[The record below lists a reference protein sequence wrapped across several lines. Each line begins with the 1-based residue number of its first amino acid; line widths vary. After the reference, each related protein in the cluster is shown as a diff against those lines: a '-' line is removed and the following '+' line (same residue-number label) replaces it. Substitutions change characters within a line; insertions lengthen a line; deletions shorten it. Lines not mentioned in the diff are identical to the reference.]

1 MKAMTRKKMIM
12 RNGLQKIN
20 FLFFLAIFFTSVDIV
35 LAENIQLGPL
45 INLDQIEPS
54 YDALDETLIQNK
66 PVGESFEEEVIVNEK
81 DLNFASLSVLNKI
94 TAKVEKL
101 DIKLKEN
108 FNYGELRIYP
118 IDCYLSS
125 PEEKP
130 ETAIYLNVYHN
141 SKDEKIFSG
150 WMLKTLPSISAI
162 EHPIYDIWVNDC
174 Y

>member
-1 MKAMTRKKMIM
+1 M

-20 FLFFLAIFFTSVDIV
+20 FLIFLTLSFNSMGVI
-35 LAENIQLGPL
+35 LAEDIQLGPL

-54 YDALDETLIQNK
+54 YDSFDE
-66 PVGESFEEEVIVNEK
+66 SVIENIPDNVSSNDNIFVNE
-81 DLNFASLSVLNKI
+81 NETSTASLSVLNKI
-94 TAKVEKL
+94 TANVDNL

-108 FNYGELRIYP
+108 FEYKELRIYP

-141 SKDEKIFSG
+141 NKDEKIFSG
-150 WMLKTLPSISAI
+150 WMLKSLPSISAI

>member
-1 MKAMTRKKMIM
+1 M

-20 FLFFLAIFFTSVDIV
+20 FLIFLSFFLLSVDII
-35 LAENIQLGPL
+35 LAEDVQLSPL

-54 YDALDETLIQNK
+54 YDSFDETLIEKN
-66 PVGESFEEEVIVNEK
+66 PVGELSNKNVSSDENKITY
-81 DLNFASLSVLNKI
+81 ASLSVLNKI
-94 TAKVEKL
+94 TANVDNL

-118 IDCYLSS
+118 IECYLSS

-141 SKDEKIFSG
+141 TKDEKIFSG

>member
-1 MKAMTRKKMIM
+1 VPTRKKMIM

-20 FLFFLAIFFTSVDIV
+20 FLIFLSFFFTSVDII
-35 LAENIQLGPL
+35 LAEDVQLGPL
-45 INLDQIEPS
+45 INLDQLEPS
-54 YDALDETLIQNK
+54 YDSFDETIIENRSDSELSKNNISVDENQ
-66 PVGESFEEEVIVNEK
+66 I
-81 DLNFASLSVLNKI
+81 NFASLSILNKI
-94 TAKVEKL
+94 TANVDNLNIE
-101 DIKLKEN
+101 LKEN
-108 FNYGELRIYP
+108 FEYGELRIYP

-130 ETAIYLNVYHN
+130 ETAVYLNVYHN
-141 SKDEKIFSG
+141 NKDEKIFSG

>member
-1 MKAMTRKKMIM
+1 MIM

-20 FLFFLAIFFTSVDIV
+20 FLILLFFYFASSDII
-35 LAENIQLGPL
+35 LAEDVQLSPL

-54 YDALDETLIQNK
+54 YDLFDENLIENGLD
-66 PVGESFEEEVIVNEK
+66 K
-81 DLNFASLSVLNKI
+81 DLSGNNISTDINQISFASLSVLNKI
-94 TAKVEKL
+94 TANVDNL

-108 FNYGELRIYP
+108 FEYGELRIYP
-118 IDCYLSS
+118 INCYLSS

-141 SKDEKIFSG
+141 TKDEKIFSG
-150 WMLKTLPSISAI
+150 WMLKSLPSISAI

>member
-1 MKAMTRKKMIM
+1 MIM

-20 FLFFLAIFFTSVDIV
+20 FLILLFFYFASSDII
-35 LAENIQLGPL
+35 LAEDVQLSPL

-54 YDALDETLIQNK
+54 YDLFDENLIENKLD
-66 PVGESFEEEVIVNEK
+66 K
-81 DLNFASLSVLNKI
+81 DLSGNNISTDINQISFASLSVLNKI
-94 TAKVEKL
+94 TANVDNL

-108 FNYGELRIYP
+108 FEYGELRIYP

-141 SKDEKIFSG
+141 TKDEKIFSG
-150 WMLKTLPSISAI
+150 WMLKSLPSISAI
-162 EHPIYDIWVNDC
+162 EHPIYDIWVNEC

>member
-1 MKAMTRKKMIM
+1 M

-20 FLFFLAIFFTSVDIV
+20 FLIFLILSFNSIGII
-35 LAENIQLGPL
+35 LAEDIQLGPL

-54 YDALDETLIQNK
+54 YDSFDESVIENIPDDESSNDNK
-66 PVGESFEEEVIVNEK
+66 FVNE
-81 DLNFASLSVLNKI
+81 NEISFASLNILNKI
-94 TAKVEKL
+94 TANVDNL

-108 FNYGELRIYP
+108 FEYKELRIYP

-141 SKDEKIFSG
+141 KKDEKIFSG
-150 WMLKTLPSISAI
+150 WMLKSLPSISAI

>member
-1 MKAMTRKKMIM
+1 MIM
-12 RNGLQKIN
+12 KNGLQKIN
-20 FLFFLAIFFTSVDIV
+20 FLIFLSFFFTSVDII
-35 LAENIQLGPL
+35 LAEDVQLGPL
-45 INLDQIEPS
+45 INLDQLEPS
-54 YDALDETLIQNK
+54 YDSFDETIIENR
-66 PVGESFEEEVIVNEK
+66 SDNELSK
-81 DLNFASLSVLNKI
+81 KNISVDENQINFASLSILNKI
-94 TAKVEKL
+94 TANVDNL

-108 FNYGELRIYP
+108 FEYGELRIYP

-130 ETAIYLNVYHN
+130 ETAVYLNVYHN
-141 SKDEKIFSG
+141 NKDEKIFSG

>member
-1 MKAMTRKKMIM
+1 MIM
-12 RNGLQKIN
+12 RNGLQTIN
-20 FLFFLAIFFTSVDIV
+20 FLIFLSFFFTSVDII
-35 LAENIQLGPL
+35 LAEDIQLSPL

-54 YDALDETLIQNK
+54 YDSIDETLIENRPDDELSDKSVSADENK
-66 PVGESFEEEVIVNEK
+66 ISY
-81 DLNFASLSVLNKI
+81 ASLSVLNKI
-94 TAKVEKL
+94 TANVNNL

-108 FNYGELRIYP
+108 FEYGELRIYP

-141 SKDEKIFSG
+141 TKDEKIFSG

-162 EHPIYDIWVNDC
+162 EHPIYDIWVNGC

>member
-1 MKAMTRKKMIM
+1 MIM

-20 FLFFLAIFFTSVDIV
+20 FLILLFFYFASSDII
-35 LAENIQLGPL
+35 LAEDVQLSPL

-54 YDALDETLIQNK
+54 YDLFDENLIENTLD
-66 PVGESFEEEVIVNEK
+66 K
-81 DLNFASLSVLNKI
+81 DLSGNNISTDINQISFASLSVLNKI
-94 TAKVEKL
+94 TANVDNL

-108 FNYGELRIYP
+108 FEYGELRIYP

-141 SKDEKIFSG
+141 TKDEKIFSG
-150 WMLKTLPSISAI
+150 WMLKSLPSISAI
-162 EHPIYDIWVNDC
+162 EHPIYDIWVNEC

>member
-1 MKAMTRKKMIM
+1 MIM

-20 FLFFLAIFFTSVDIV
+20 FLILLSFYFASSDII
-35 LAENIQLGPL
+35 LAEDVQLSPL

-54 YDALDETLIQNK
+54 YDLFDENLIENRLD
-66 PVGESFEEEVIVNEK
+66 K
-81 DLNFASLSVLNKI
+81 DLSGNNISTDINQIGFASLSVLNKI
-94 TAKVEKL
+94 TANVDNL

-108 FNYGELRIYP
+108 FEYGELRIYP

-141 SKDEKIFSG
+141 TKDEKIFSG
-150 WMLKTLPSISAI
+150 WMLKSLPSISAI
-162 EHPIYDIWVNDC
+162 EHPIYDIWVNEC

>member
-1 MKAMTRKKMIM
+1 M
-12 RNGLQKIN
+12 RNGLQKIS
-20 FLFFLAIFFTSVDIV
+20 FFFFLSFFFISIDIIV
-35 LAENIQLGPL
+35 AEDVQLGPL
-45 INLDQIEPS
+45 INLDLIEPS
-54 YDALDETLIQNK
+54 Y
-66 PVGESFEEEVIVNEK
+66 ESFDEPLVENSPYNKSIDNSELTNEK
-81 DLNFASLSVLNKI
+81 EINFASLSVLNKI
-94 TAKVEKL
+94 TANVDNL
-101 DIKLKEN
+101 DLKLKEN
-108 FNYGELRIYP
+108 YEHGELRIYP

-141 SKDEKIFSG
+141 NRGEKIFSG

>member
-1 MKAMTRKKMIM
+1 M

-20 FLFFLAIFFTSVDIV
+20 FLIFLSFLFTSTDII
-35 LAENIQLGPL
+35 LAEDIQLSPL

-54 YDALDETLIQNK
+54 YDSYDETLIENRPDEELSGKNVSADTNK
-66 PVGESFEEEVIVNEK
+66 I
-81 DLNFASLSVLNKI
+81 NFASLSILNKI
-94 TAKVEKL
+94 TANVDNL

-108 FNYGELRIYP
+108 FEYGELRIYL

-141 SKDEKIFSG
+141 TKDEKIFSG
-150 WMLKTLPSISAI
+150 WMLKTLPSISSI

>member
-1 MKAMTRKKMIM
+1 MSFSFVFSEVI
-12 RNGLQKIN
+12 
-20 FLFFLAIFFTSVDIV
+20 
-35 LAENIQLGPL
+35 LAEDIQLGPL
-45 INLDQIEPS
+45 INLEQIEPS
-54 YDALDETLIQNK
+54 YDSFDETIIENRNDKELS
-66 PVGESFEEEVIVNEK
+66 ESSLSTEANIIS
-81 DLNFASLSVLNKI
+81 FASLSVLNKI
-94 TAKVEKL
+94 TANVDNL

-108 FNYGELRIYP
+108 FEYGELRIYA

-141 SKDEKIFSG
+141 NRGEKIFSG

>member
-1 MKAMTRKKMIM
+1 M
-12 RNGLQKIN
+12 RNGLQTIN
-20 FLFFLAIFFTSVDIV
+20 FLIFLSFFFTSVDII
-35 LAENIQLGPL
+35 LAEDIQLSPL

-54 YDALDETLIQNK
+54 YDSIDETLIENRPDDELSDKSVSADENK
-66 PVGESFEEEVIVNEK
+66 ISY
-81 DLNFASLSVLNKI
+81 ASLSVLNKI
-94 TAKVEKL
+94 TANVNNL

-108 FNYGELRIYP
+108 FEYGELRIYP

-141 SKDEKIFSG
+141 TKDEKIFSG

-162 EHPIYDIWVNDC
+162 EHPIYDIWVNGC

>member
-1 MKAMTRKKMIM
+1 M

-20 FLFFLAIFFTSVDIV
+20 FLIFLTLSFNSMGVI
-35 LAENIQLGPL
+35 LAEDIQLGPL

-54 YDALDETLIQNK
+54 YDSFDE
-66 PVGESFEEEVIVNEK
+66 SVIENIPDNVSSNDNIFVNE
-81 DLNFASLSVLNKI
+81 NETSTASLSVLNKI
-94 TAKVEKL
+94 TANVDNL

-108 FNYGELRIYP
+108 FEYGELRIYP

-141 SKDEKIFSG
+141 NKDEKIFSG
-150 WMLKTLPSISAI
+150 WMLKSLPSISAI

>member
-1 MKAMTRKKMIM
+1 M

-20 FLFFLAIFFTSVDIV
+20 FLIFLILSFNSMGII
-35 LAENIQLGPL
+35 LAEDIQLGPL

-54 YDALDETLIQNK
+54 YDSFDE
-66 PVGESFEEEVIVNEK
+66 SVIENIPDNVSSNDNIFVNE
-81 DLNFASLSVLNKI
+81 NETSFASLSVLNKI
-94 TAKVEKL
+94 TANVDNL

-108 FNYGELRIYP
+108 FEYGELRIYP

-141 SKDEKIFSG
+141 NKDEKIFSG
-150 WMLKTLPSISAI
+150 WMLKSLPSISAI

>member
-1 MKAMTRKKMIM
+1 M

-20 FLFFLAIFFTSVDIV
+20 FLIFLTLSFNSMGVI
-35 LAENIQLGPL
+35 LAEDIQLGPL

-54 YDALDETLIQNK
+54 YDSFDESVIENI
-66 PVGESFEEEVIVNEK
+66 PDNESSNDNIFVNE
-81 DLNFASLSVLNKI
+81 NETSTASLSVLNKI
-94 TAKVEKL
+94 TANVDNL

-108 FNYGELRIYP
+108 FEYGELRIYP

-141 SKDEKIFSG
+141 NKDEKIFSG
-150 WMLKTLPSISAI
+150 WMLKSLPSISAI

>member
-1 MKAMTRKKMIM
+1 M

-20 FLFFLAIFFTSVDIV
+20 FLIFLTLSFNSMGVI
-35 LAENIQLGPL
+35 LAEDIQLGPL

-54 YDALDETLIQNK
+54 YDSFDE
-66 PVGESFEEEVIVNEK
+66 SVIENIPDNVSSNDNIFVNE
-81 DLNFASLSVLNKI
+81 NEISFASLSVLNKI
-94 TAKVEKL
+94 TANVDNL

-108 FNYGELRIYP
+108 FEYKELRIYP

-141 SKDEKIFSG
+141 NKDEKIFSG
-150 WMLKTLPSISAI
+150 WMLKSLPSISAI